1 MNQQRLFD
9 IIRTSPIAV
18 ELTEEQCM
26 ALAKIVEVR
35 ELKDGEVLIREGH
48 MDHSVH
54 VVTSGQLA
62 VVKDSDGGGHETLHV
77 LKAGEMAGA
86 MGFIDG
92 LEHSATLSSV
102 GETEVFSLS
111 RDKFE
116 SMLKTDPVLVYRVMR
131 SIIRGVHIIV
141 RRMNNQ
147 YVQLT
152 NYITKQRWRY

>member
-26 ALAKIVEVR
+26 ALANIVEVR

-48 MDHSVH
+48 MDNSVH

-111 RDKFE
+111 RDNFE

-152 NYITKQRWRY
+152 NYITKQRGRY